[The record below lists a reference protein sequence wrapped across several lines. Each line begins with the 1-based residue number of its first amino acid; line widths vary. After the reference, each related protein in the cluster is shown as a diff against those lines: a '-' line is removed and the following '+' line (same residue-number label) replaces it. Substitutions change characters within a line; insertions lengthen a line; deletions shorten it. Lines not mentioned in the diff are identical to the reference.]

1 MWIGEDMFYDTI
13 AAPRLGIRKT
23 VKEAIALWVFDQ
35 MCQIAFFLV
44 AKRFSIAY
52 EKLKVAR
59 VWLIDVRIVN
69 LVHDAVTKREPDAA
83 TGMIG
88 CADAFFGARS
98 PAGFDPRRAKRHWIL
113 RRIHR

>member
-13 AAPRLGIRKT
+13 AAPRLGIRET

-59 VWLIDVRIVN
+59 VWLIDVWIVN
-69 LVHDAVTKREPDAA
+69 LVHDTVTKREPNAA
-83 TGMIG
+83 SGMIG
-88 CADAFFGARS
+88 CALDFFGTRS
-98 PAGFDPRRAKRHWIL
+98 PAWVDSQCIDRQSPLSRYMY
-113 RRIHR
+113 